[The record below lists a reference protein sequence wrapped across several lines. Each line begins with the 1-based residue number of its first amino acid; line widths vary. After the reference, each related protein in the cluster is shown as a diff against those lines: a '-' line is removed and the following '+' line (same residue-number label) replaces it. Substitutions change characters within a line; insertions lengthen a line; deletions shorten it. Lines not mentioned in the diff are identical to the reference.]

1 MESITLDKL
10 PSLSKSYRQL
20 IFGKRQKPLSD
31 DGFPNLEINLPGISP
46 DPFMLEKFLKLCNS
60 EPLDSLPVTFPYV
73 MAGPLHLYLLSH
85 PKFPVKAAG
94 LLHLRN
100 RIEYLAKI
108 PAYQTIDLTVKTSE
122 CRYRPQGFEFE
133 IITSAKI
140 NGKEHWVCKSTFL
153 KKGNFSKEDPASED
167 EELFIKLEKES
178 DGKSFKVPGNAG
190 RQYAGLCKDYNPIHI
205 FTPLAWLFG
214 FKKSIAHGMWIAAR
228 SLSEMA
234 ITDIKNFD
242 LAFKG
247 PVFTG
252 SKVTIVKKKEHFN
265 LFCSGNSRPVILG
278 RVS

>member
-214 FKKSIAHGMWIAAR
+214 FKKSIAQGMWIAAR